1 VSRRL
6 RDGQPRR
13 RPGAGLTTLRL
24 AVTGVVLLALG
35 ASRPGVEAQPAR
47 LYRVG
52 VVLQGGPY
60 SSAVDGR
67 RDGLRDLGLAEGKQG
82 VLRVRD
88 GKGDM
93 KAAEAAARSLEGE
106 QVDVLLGANPG
117 ELPVEQVDRF
127 HFVVNLKTA
136 KALGLTIP
144 QALLARADEVIG
156 P

>member
-1 VSRRL
+1 M
-6 RDGQPRR
+6 
-13 RPGAGLTTLRL
+13 TLRL
-24 AVTGVVLLALG
+24 AVTGVVLLTLG

-60 SSAVDGR
+60 SSAVDGLR
-67 RDGLRDLGLAEGKQG
+67 GGLRDLGLAEGKQ
-82 VLRVRD
+82 VVPHVRD

-106 QVDVLLGANPG
+106 QVDVIVAVSTSVSLAVKRATKSVPI
-117 ELPVEQVDRF
+117 
-127 HFVVNLKTA
+127 VNLKTA

-144 QALLARADEVIG
+144 QALLARSDEVIG

>member
-1 VSRRL
+1 MSRRL

-60 SSAVDGR
+60 SSAVDR
-67 RDGLRDLGLAEGKQG
+67 LRDGLRDLGLAEGKQG

-93 KAAEAAARSLEGE
+93 KAAARSLEGE

-136 KALGLTIP
+136 KALGLTVP